1 MHQIPFQTTE
11 LLAIRKTDTDSATF
25 SWIQAKDSFVLLRG
39 ALLCLRGSRA
49 KRRRTTNIH
58 VIDLE
63 IEKGLAG
70 LSYYVA
76 LLTGWTSVQVYFNF

>member
-39 ALLCLRGSRA
+39 ALGGSRA
-49 KRRRTTNIH
+49 KRGRTTNIH
-58 VIDLE
+58 EIDLE

-70 LSYYVA
+70 VSYYVA
-76 LLTGWTSVQVYFNF
+76 LLTSWTSVQVYFNF

>member
-11 LLAIRKTDTDSATF
+11 LLAIRKRDTE
-25 SWIQAKDSFVLLRG
+25 DSFVLLRG
-39 ALLCLRGSRA
+39 ALLCLGGSRA

-58 VIDLE
+58 EIDLE
-63 IEKGLAG
+63 IEKGLTG

-76 LLTGWTSVQVYFNF
+76 LLTSWTSVQVYFNF